1 MEDELDLTTGL
12 WLKDIPYSCRVTQS
26 GELERRYIVPDGHT
40 SYTSTSIVI
49 PPDTKR
55 ELFYVYDPSTPQGTI
70 RVNGKRFLHRS
81 RKEFVVPRFN
91 TFVCLDGTKK
101 TAFILPPCD
110 RIEDVECPVYLDG
123 IRYTNA
129 LHVSKDLKTRAIVKT
144 ATVLANIH
152 AEYSRHLKSKRRV
165 TSNVKMGCS
174 VISKHIKRATM
185 AMLGKTIQVRNLSKV
200 TDPIFVDARQDC
212 KSDPPEAMDSYKH
225 PEFIELSIYFNLLLI
240 NNERVVS
247 VEEDD
252 YCEEAC
258 AMMTLTPEIKF
269 AFDEEVEYA
278 ADFFESGF
286 SLSTGFIRAVFASYR
301 HNTLSLKKMFED
313 VTRALDV
320 AFSSSVLSH
329 MVVLLVLRRVFSKVE
344 GVCASGIM
352 RVFGMDYTFSNN
364 QESKV
369 EFSLGSPK
377 TVTLTSGDGL
387 IDIRW
392 WKPISSQITISHRDS
407 FAVVRRVDTLPAT
420 YDVREGPEYPY
431 VYKTLQ
437 EGSTHEMFLRIRETS
452 HFTSGIVDR
461 VWPDDYLKS
470 DCLSDFFSAEERMKC
485 KKSSKTQ
492 SPIDH
497 WYSLSSE
504 RRQELLSGGI
514 MKADDYLYGWVCNS
528 FNPTFYVSILR
539 HLLQDVKDVRVLDPS
554 AGWGDRLIGALAA
567 NVKEYLGFDPNTN
580 LQRSYANIISSLS
593 HLSSTKCEVI
603 PSTFYAPPIKDYDI
617 AITSPPYYI
626 LEEYAGSERN
636 LRMSYEEWMKQV
648 YIPYLDAIVESVKVG
663 GWIVLYVETVSVKGK
678 RYTLAEDTIAHYHF
692 LERHPDLGLRVFP
705 NTKVRHAYVWKKVT
719 VIHPPQRIATSKTF
733 SEVGI
738 KTFGKYASFF
748 PKTAFTGERI
758 DYNLT
763 SIVESSLF
771 STSPHEEILSYGQ
784 FIVDAVKLIGLRC
797 EDATITDACAG
808 IGGDTF
814 GFATLKF
821 KKIVSVELDE
831 VTCNV
836 LKGNVDALHMP
847 REVCEVMCANYIDVM
862 TTLSQDIV
870 YIDAPWG
877 GRDYRTKSQISI
889 SISNVSLEDVV
900 LKVSEMGVKCIIIK
914 VPPSFN
920 TIDIDGYVKELK
932 NVTRRVFDKTTNT
945 PTTRIAYTLHAFIKK

>member
-1 MEDELDLTTGL
+1 MEFEDDLDLSTGL

-40 SYTSTSIVI
+40 SYAPTSIVI
-49 PPDTKR
+49 PPGTKR

-70 RVNGKRFLHRS
+70 RVNGKRLLHRS

-101 TAFILPPCD
+101 TAFILPPYD
-110 RIEDVECPVYLDG
+110 RVEDVVCPVYLNG

-129 LHVSKDLKTRAIVKT
+129 LCIPEDLKTKAIAKT
-144 ATVLANIH
+144 TTVLANIH
-152 AEYSRHLKSKRRV
+152 TEYSRHLKSKRRV
-165 TSNVKMGCS
+165 TSNIKMGCS
-174 VISKHIKRATM
+174 IISKHIKRATM
-185 AMLGKTIQVRNLSKV
+185 STIGKTIQIRNLSKI

-212 KSDPPEAMDSYKH
+212 KSDPPEAMESYKH
-225 PEFIELSIYFNLLLI
+225 PEFVELAIYFNLLLI
-240 NNERVVS
+240 NNIDNEKETTLVP
-247 VEEDD
+247 ELPTKFTFCEDED
-252 YCEEAC
+252 
-258 AMMTLTPEIKF
+258 
-269 AFDEEVEYA
+269 VEYA
-278 ADFFESGF
+278 ANFFESGF
-286 SLSTGFIRAVFASYR
+286 SLSTGFIRTVFGSYV
-301 HNTLSLKKMFED
+301 HDDASLKLAFES

-320 AFSSSVLSH
+320 AFSPSSFLSH
-329 MVVLLVLRRVFSKVE
+329 TVVLLILRRVFSKVE
-344 GVCASGIM
+344 GVCASGVVRI
-352 RVFGMDYTFSNN
+352 FGTDYTFSNN

-369 EFSLGSPK
+369 EFKLNNLKGVS
-377 TVTLTSGDGL
+377 LTSPDGL
-387 IDIRW
+387 VDVRW
-392 WKPISSQITISHRDS
+392 WKPNLYSHLTISHRDS
-407 FAVVRRVDTLPAT
+407 FVNVRCVDTLPAT

-431 VYKTLQ
+431 VYKTLK
-437 EGSTHEMFLRIRETS
+437 GDSVHDMFLRIRES
-452 HFTSGIVDR
+452 KAMCDGIVDR

-497 WYSLSSE
+497 WYSLSPE
-504 RRQELLSGGI
+504 RRQELLSSGI

-539 HLLQDVKDVRVLDPS
+539 HLFSSLNDVRVLDPS

-567 NVKEYLGFDPNTN
+567 NVKEYVGFDPNVS
-580 LQRSYANIISSLS
+580 LQRSYTNIISSFSTLS
-593 HLSSTKCEVI
+593 LTKCQVI
-603 PSTFYAPPIKDYDI
+603 PSTFHAPSIKDYDV

-648 YIPYLDAIVESVKVG
+648 YIPYLNAIVESVKVG
-663 GWIVLYVETVSVKGK
+663 GWIVLYVETISVKGK
-678 RYTLAEDTIAHYHF
+678 RYTLAEDTISHYAI

-705 NTKVRHAYVWKKVT
+705 NTKVRAAYVWKKVANS
-719 VIHPPQRIATSKTF
+719 PSRQRIATSKTF
-733 SEVGI
+733 SDVGI

-748 PKTAFTGERI
+748 PKTTFTGERI

-771 STSPHEEILSYGQ
+771 STSPHDEILSYGQ
-784 FIVDAVKLIGLRC
+784 FIVDIVKTIGLC
-797 EDATITDACAG
+797 VEDATITDACAG

-814 GFATLKF
+814 GFAALKF

-831 VTCNV
+831 VTCDVLRKNV
-836 LKGNVDALHMP
+836 EALRIP
-847 REVCEVMCANYIDVM
+847 REVCEVIHANYIDVM
-862 TTLSQDIV
+862 TTLSQDVV

-877 GRDYRTKSQISI
+877 GRDYKTKSNI
-889 SISNVSLEDVV
+889 SISNVPLEDVV
-900 LKVSEMGVKCIIIK
+900 MKLCEMGVKCIIIK

-920 TIDIDGYVKELK
+920 IIDVPNYAKELK
-932 NVTRRVFDKTTNT
+932 NVTRRIFDKTTNT
-945 PTTRIAYTLHAFIKK
+945 PATRVAYTLHAFIKK